1 MNGSQR
7 LRDSI
12 CYITWAEEFVYVI
25 VLIIIVQSHNA
36 SPCAV
41 T

>member
-1 MNGSQR
+1 VSVNR
-7 LRDSI
+7 LRDLVFH
-12 CYITWAEEFVYVI
+12 ITWAEEVVYVI